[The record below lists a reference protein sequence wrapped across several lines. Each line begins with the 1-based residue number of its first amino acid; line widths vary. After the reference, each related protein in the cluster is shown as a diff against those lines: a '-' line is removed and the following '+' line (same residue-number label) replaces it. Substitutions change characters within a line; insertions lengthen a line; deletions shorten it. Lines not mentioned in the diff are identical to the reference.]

1 MSDLHPAVV
10 YLLAAHARAEGRAAM
25 ATPGP
30 WKPKRGDDG
39 DDEVYT
45 VHDGPHGDMVGDI
58 VAYVRGQEYRGVQG
72 RTMANKHLIATM
84 ADPVEV
90 LRRVAAEREILAEHG
105 VDEGRFCRCCA
116 RWLDI
121 PVGQQVEPD
130 DAVDWPCRTVLGLA
144 KAWGWEEQK

>member
-1 MSDLHPAVV
+1 
-10 YLLAAHARAEGRAAM
+10 M

-90 LRRVAAEREILAEHG
+90 LRRVTAERGILAEHA
-105 VDEGRFCRCCA
+105 VHRC
-116 RWLDI
+116 
-121 PVGQQVEPD
+121 GQQPWDCALESTVGRSFCN
-130 DAVDWPCRTVLGLA
+130 ACRAGVLYPCRTVLGLA
-144 KAWGWEEQK
+144 KAWGWEAERHD